1 MGLLNFIKT
10 LEHYSI
16 RFLIQR
22 QLKKWQ
28 FSILSEFMNIILHIS
43 NCFFYSEGRM
53 INWVAALSIVAGLLL
68 LFAGRKFFWLAA
80 GLAAFIFGMN
90 LFQALFK
97 DVGVIG
103 LVLSAI
109 GGVVLGWLAVKFIKL
124 VGYIV
129 GALAGAAALPLL
141 LSLFGISWNWL
152 LMALIGA
159 VIGFL
164 LVRVFFDWGLIIM
177 TAWIGANSVISSLNG
192 MVKLGSFITSIGF
205 LILIIAGILTQRAML
220 KKSK

>member
-1 MGLLNFIKT
+1 
-10 LEHYSI
+10 
-16 RFLIQR
+16 
-22 QLKKWQ
+22 
-28 FSILSEFMNIILHIS
+28 
-43 NCFFYSEGRM
+43 M

-80 GLAAFIFGMN
+80 GLAAFVFGMN

-141 LSLFGISWNWL
+141 LSLFGISWSWL
-152 LMALIGA
+152 LMAVIGA
-159 VIGFL
+159 GIGFL
-164 LVRVFFDWGLIIM
+164 LVRFFFDWGLIIM
-177 TAWIGANSVISSLNG
+177 TAWIGANSVVSSLNG

-205 LILIIAGILTQRAML
+205 LLLMIAGILTQRAML